1 MFESEMPQVSDL
13 GTGNSNLLV
22 SERDARQKSAKNWIL
37 LALSDIDFPT
47 VGIFSAEG
55 HMFKA
60 HV

>member
-1 MFESEMPQVSDL
+1 MPQVSDL

-22 SERDARQKSAKNWIL
+22 SERDARQKSAKNGIL